1 MIAPQIAAA
10 QDMARLCQQANF
22 QGYD

>member
-10 QDMARLCQQANF
+10 QDMARMCQQANF
-22 QGYD
+22 QGFD